1 MPPPKLSLRQSIRD
15 IKQYIA
21 NITVPQPKAETIAW
35 IPTDPDSED
44 YCDFDWRGYAA
55 GFGHPSDD
63 VANPLWQLRN
73 TSPSTRFAGSPASY
87 GSFNAEKNVTVLLFG
102 DVYASGLISLAE
114 PTAAS
119 DARSAVSLYQLTH
132 RFEPK
137 RSHGLR
143 GLCIVAVAIEP
154 AEGGDD
160 ELDHWYR
167 DEHLELL
174 AKVPIYLRTSRY
186 KLLRPSRSLGRHL
199 PPSHLALHEY
209 TSSKELLNYALQHGP
224 LAPETE
230 QSKRVLGGAKHV
242 ERTVWDVMVP

>member
-1 MPPPKLSLRQSIRD
+1 MPPPKLRLRQSIRD

-21 NITVPQPKAETIAW
+21 NIIVPQPKVETIAW
-35 IPTDPDSED
+35 VPTDPDSEGQ
-44 YCDFDWRGYAA
+44 CDFDWKG
-55 GFGHPSDD
+55 
-63 VANPLWQLRN
+63 
-73 TSPSTRFAGSPASY
+73 PSTRFAGGYATY
-87 GSFNAEKNVTVLLFG
+87 RSFNADKNVTVLLFG
-102 DVYASGLISLAE
+102 DVYASGHISLAE
-114 PTAAS
+114 PTAGS

-167 DEHLELL
+167 NEHLELL

-186 KLLRPSRSLGRHL
+186 KLLRPSGSLGRHL

-230 QSKRVLGGAKHV
+230 QSKRVLGSAKHV
-242 ERTVWDVMVP
+242 ERTVWDVMVS